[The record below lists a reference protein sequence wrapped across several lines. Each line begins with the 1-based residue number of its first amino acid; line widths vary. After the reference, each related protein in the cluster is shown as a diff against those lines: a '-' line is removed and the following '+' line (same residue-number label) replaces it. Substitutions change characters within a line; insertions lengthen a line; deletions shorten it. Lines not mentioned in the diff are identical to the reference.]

1 MPGRTPAA
9 KRYAEAVAA
18 IARQENSWEQWRRDL
33 DAVRDVT
40 QNPQLRVMLESP
52 RMAAGQRGAMLDQAF
67 GGRVSA
73 NTLNLLKVMGRRGRL
88 GLLSD
93 MLVWFDEI
101 ADRELGVRR
110 YVVTTAIPLAPE
122 QRAQLRQRLGGGD
135 ERTLIIAE
143 RVDPSLIGGLVLQ
156 QDDIIRDYSIKTR
169 LETLRERLN

>member
-33 DAVRDVT
+33 DAVKEVV
-40 QNPQLRVMLESP
+40 QNPQLRVLLESP
-52 RMAAGQRGAMLDQAF
+52 RLAAGQRGALLDQTL
-67 GGRVSA
+67 GGKVAA

-88 GLLSD
+88 GLLTD

-110 YVVTTAIPLAPE
+110 FVVTTAAPLDDD
-122 QRAQLRQRLGGGD
+122 QRARLRQRLGGGD
-135 ERTLIIAE
+135 ERTLIITE

-156 QDDIIRDYSIKTR
+156 EEDIIRDFSIKTR
-169 LETLRERLN
+169 LE